1 MLLTASICSGPRQHR
16 PDFFGLSLC
25 LSNIRKTNV
34 SLMDFVLII
43 ELFNDS
49 PVRIHLFGCV
59 QCILLIQ
66 TLGCP
71 GWSGRFQAA

>member
-1 MLLTASICSGPRQHR
+1 MLLTASICSAPRQHR

-59 QCILLIQ
+59 QLFLLIQ